1 MASHHRNEERQPS
14 EGASKDM
21 DPLPK
26 NVFSTFIK
34 NQFRTTIDLP
44 TKEKYPEVKGKCAV
58 VTGSNTGLGFEA
70 SKQLL
75 SLGLSHL
82 VMGVRSLARG
92 EEAAGRLRAANS
104 SAKIDVWHLD
114 MESYKSIQAFAQKCD
129 EGLPRI
135 DIVILNAGIISASFS
150 TVAETGHEKTMQVN
164 HFGTALLTLF
174 LLPILKRKSAGRPPP
189 RLIIVNS
196 LTAHMCKVPNK
207 EIRPFLPSFDDT
219 VVLPFDMEERY
230 GVSKMVNQ
238 LFLVGLAGRIKPEDV
253 IINMVDPGLTKGT
266 ELAREAN
273 WLIRLL
279 MKLFLAVAARP
290 LDRGAASYIDAAF
303 GHGEESHGS
312 FLMSLKISP

>member
-1 MASHHRNEERQPS
+1 
-14 EGASKDM
+14 M

-26 NVFSTFIK
+26 NIFSIFIQ

-44 TKEKYPEVKGKCAV
+44 TKEKYLEVEGRCAV

-70 SKQLL
+70 SRQLL

-92 EEAAGRLRAANS
+92 KEAADKLQAANP
-104 SAKIDVWHLD
+104 SAKIDVWQLD
-114 MESYKSIQAFAQKCD
+114 MESYKSAQAFAQKCD
-129 EGLPRI
+129 EGLPRV
-135 DIVILNAGIISASFS
+135 DIAILNAGVFSANFS
-150 TVAETGHEKTMQVN
+150 SVAETGHEKTMQVN
-164 HFGTALLTLF
+164 HFGTALLTLL
-174 LLPILKRKSAGRPPP
+174 LLPILKRKPVGKEPP

-196 LTAHMCKVPNK
+196 LTAHMCKVPNR

-219 VVLPFDMEERY
+219 TVLPFDMEERY

-238 LFLVGLAGRIKPEDV
+238 LFIVELAGRVKPQDV

-266 ELAREAN
+266 GLARDAN
-273 WLIRLL
+273 WLVQIL

-290 LDRGAASYIDAAF
+290 LDRGAASYLDAAF
-303 GHGEESHGS
+303 GHGEESHGC
-312 FLMSLKISP
+312 FLMSLKVSP